1 MRRNREVME
10 LPSSEVFKKRCRYD
24 LGTWFS
30 GEHGAG
36 PAMGLHGLFQ
46 PKQLFD
52 SLSAAA

>member
-36 PAMGLHGLFQ
+36 PAVGLHGLFQ